1 MTTEPFLSAL
11 LMLMTAASTPT
22 AFATPV
28 PFEATPAIELQLGDP
43 DKTSE
48 KLRSAV
54 ASLQRGDTIRAALEA
69 HAVLREDPGMAAA
82 HEILGSVA
90 MIRRDWREAE
100 RELSEALRLNPR
112 SSTALTKLGSTLL
125 AMNRVSEASQ
135 MLRKALTISPG
146 KGSAQ
151 RKLATIAIREGR
163 PEQAVAEL
171 REGIKASK
179 GTDRVTKYVL
189 ASLYLEMRQSAE
201 AEQLAGDIVRSE
213 PNWQPGQIL
222 LGIVRLD
229 QGRIDAA
236 LPLLHGAAQRIPKR
250 AVSRL
255 TAAVK
260 YRATGNLAESVR
272 MLEQVT
278 QDRPDWA
285 LAHFELGET
294 FSALKQFD
302 RARQA
307 YARARHAIPTTTEP
321 KTTLDG
327 EDLSVLIGVA
337 DTYAWQAK
345 RHVSPAA
352 PTLKAAR

>member
-1 MTTEPFLSAL
+1 MSTEPFVSAL
-11 LMLMTAASTPT
+11 LMLMTSASTPT
-22 AFATPV
+22 AFAAPV
-28 PFEATPAIELQLGDP
+28 PFEASPAIELQLADP

-48 KLRSAV
+48 KLRGAV
-54 ASLQRGDTIRAALEA
+54 ASLQRGDTIRAASEA

-90 MIRRDWREAE
+90 MIRKDWREAE

-135 MLRKALTISPG
+135 MLRKALAISPG

-151 RKLATIAIREGR
+151 RKLATIAIRQGR

-171 REGIKASK
+171 REGIKASR

-229 QGRIDAA
+229 QGKIDAA

-255 TAAVK
+255 TAAAR

-294 FSALKQFD
+294 FSALRQFD

-307 YARARHAIPTTTEP
+307 YARARQAIPTTTEP

-345 RHVSPAA
+345 RQASPAA

>member
-1 MTTEPFLSAL
+1 
-11 LMLMTAASTPT
+11 
-22 AFATPV
+22 
-28 PFEATPAIELQLGDP
+28 
-43 DKTSE
+43 
-48 KLRSAV
+48 
-54 ASLQRGDTIRAALEA
+54 
-69 HAVLREDPGMAAA
+69 
-82 HEILGSVA
+82 
-90 MIRRDWREAE
+90 
-100 RELSEALRLNPR
+100 
-112 SSTALTKLGSTLL
+112 
-125 AMNRVSEASQ
+125 

-151 RKLATIAIREGR
+151 RKLATIAIRQGR

-179 GTDRVTKYVL
+179 GTDRMTKYVL

-229 QGRIDAA
+229 QGKIDAA

-250 AVSRL
+250 AVSRF

-285 LAHFELGET
+285 LAHFDGT
-294 FSALKQFD
+294 KDDTKCDTVAGSTHKFFYDTSPD
-302 RARQA
+302 
-307 YARARHAIPTTTEP
+307 
-321 KTTLDG
+321 TLDF
-327 EDLSVLIGVA
+327 VLC
-337 DTYAWQAK
+337 
-345 RHVSPAA
+345 
-352 PTLKAAR
+352 LKKQ